1 MRAVSCLSPGLP
13 ASLFEAFARVLGA
26 DVWFQEHASGPE
38 VGDDPFADG
47 RADIGW
53 ICSTSFA
60 DQSWAAGPGV
70 RLLGVA
76 WVPDDPDA
84 DGRPV
89 YFGDLVVP
97 AGSPIRGVA
106 DLAGRRVGCNDPVSL
121 SGHHALRF
129 AADDAGFDLD
139 RADLVFTGGHQRSMD
154 ALVAGTIDA
163 AVVDSVSR
171 NRRARV
177 DPAVASFDRVARF
190 GPWPVQPLVVRA
202 DLDDHL
208 VDDLRRRLL
217 GARDD
222 PGVRAALTDA
232 GLLDLVAVDGS
243 IYDLVGARLAA
254 T

>member
-1 MRAVSCLSPGLP
+1 MSCLSPGIP
-13 ASLFEAFARVLGA
+13 APLFESLAGVLGV

-38 VGDDPFADG
+38 LGDDPFADG
-47 RADIGW
+47 RADLGW
-53 ICSTSFA
+53 ICSTSYA
-60 DQSWAAGPGV
+60 DQSWATGAGV

-97 AGSPIRGVA
+97 PGSPVRGVA

-154 ALVAGTIDA
+154 ALVTGTLDA
-163 AVVDSVSR
+163 AVVDSVAR
-171 NRRARV
+171 RRRAQL
-177 DPAVASFDRVARF
+177 DPSVAGLEVVARF

-202 DLDDHL
+202 DLDDATVEHL
-208 VDDLRRRLL
+208 RHRLL
-217 GARDD
+217 AANRD
-222 PGVRAALTDA
+222 AAVCTALADA
-232 GLLDLVAVDGS
+232 GLLGLVAVDES
-243 IYDLVGARLAA
+243 DYAPVGARLAA

>member
-1 MRAVSCLSPGLP
+1 MSCLSPGLP
-13 ASLFEAFARVLGA
+13 ASLFEALAHVLHA
-26 DVWFQEHASGPE
+26 EVWFQEHASGPE
-38 VGDDPFADG
+38 VGDDPFADD

-53 ICSTSFA
+53 ICSTSYT

-84 DGRPV
+84 AGRPV

-97 AGSPIRGVA
+97 VGSSIRDVA

-129 AADDAGFDLD
+129 AAADVGFDLD

-154 ALVAGTIDA
+154 ALVSGTLDAG
-163 AVVDSVSR
+163 VVDSVAR
-171 NRRARV
+171 RRRARL
-177 DPAVASFDRVARF
+177 DPAVARLEVVDRF

-217 GARDD
+217 DARAD
-222 PGVRAALTDA
+222 PTVRAALADA
-232 GLLDLVAVDGS
+232 GLVDLVPVDETD
-243 IYDLVGARLAA
+243 YAPVGARLTAK
-254 T
+254 